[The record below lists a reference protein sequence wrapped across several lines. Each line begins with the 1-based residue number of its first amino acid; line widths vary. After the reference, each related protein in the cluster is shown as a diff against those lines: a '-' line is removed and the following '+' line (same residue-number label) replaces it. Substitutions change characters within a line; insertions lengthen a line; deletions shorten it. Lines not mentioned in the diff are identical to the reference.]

1 MAQTFQ
7 MDFNVGFNV
16 DKLEGAVMHMV
27 QCCGC
32 LSDTALDEYAVKY
45 ALIRGKELD
54 HTYAST
60 RLLPRL
66 VRSYKIFRTGEH
78 FYSIHPLIFFKR
90 EREDAFWVYM
100 ENMENVDPKSTIC
113 GPSPAQLTYMK
124 NGAIYHIIRA
134 HGDGVAEQ
142 GLAVQLEIEVE
153 QRLRKNR
160 MKQASEAGGSGEK
173 FIFIF
178 ASRELA
184 EQAQFKM
191 KSPCLFCVITY
202 DKERLRPSLDFF
214 VPD

>member
-1 MAQTFQ
+1 MAQAFQ

-32 LSDTALDEYAVKY
+32 LSDAALDEYAVKY
-45 ALIRGKELD
+45 ALIRGKELSP
-54 HTYAST
+54 TYASD

-66 VRSYKIFRTGEH
+66 VRSYKIYRTGEH
-78 FYSIHPLIFFKR
+78 FYSIHPLIYFKR
-90 EREDAFWVYM
+90 DKEDAFWVYM

-113 GPSPAQLTYMK
+113 GPAPAQLTYIK

-134 HGDGVAEQ
+134 HGDGIDEQ
-142 GLAVQLEIEVE
+142 GLAVQLEIAVE
-153 QRLRKNR
+153 QRLRKER
-160 MKQASEAGGSGEK
+160 RKQTAEPIGTGEK

-178 ASRELA
+178 ASHEFA
-184 EQAQFKM
+184 DQARFKM

-202 DKERLRPSLDFF
+202 DNERLRPSLDFF
-214 VPD
+214 VPE